1 MYGTPAHTPRGSTT
15 QEYPATSHLQLL
27 SWVEKIRKLCRPSK
41 IHWCDGSQQ
50 EYDTLC
56 QELVDNKTFVKL
68 NPVTRPNCFLART
81 DERDTYRPDSAAFV
95 CCKSKEDAGP
105 SNTWVAPDEMRAK
118 LTSLFSGCMEGRT
131 MYIVPFSMGPIGS
144 PYSRIGVEITDSV
157 YTVVNMRIVTRMGTL
172 ALKQLRD
179 KMPFTALVHSVGC
192 PLKEGEADVPWA
204 CNPDKLV
211 VAHFTEENSVWSFGS
226 QFGGNAMLSKRSV
239 GLRLASAWG
248 QHNKSTLTAH
258 CSVLSL
264 TSPEGKKYF
273 VAAGFPSGT
282 GKTNISI
289 TVPTIP
295 GWTQRCVSEEI
306 SWMCLGDDDRLY
318 AVNPE
323 NGFFGVAA
331 GMNDFTNRPIMDAMS
346 SNTIFTNVA
355 MTEDGDIWWEGM
367 TKDTP
372 ARLIDWTGQEW
383 TPGCGRK
390 AAHPNSRYSIPANQC
405 PILDPEWDNPNGVPI
420 HAFVFAHRRRDTIPL
435 VTEAFSWQHGIFMAS
450 TISLGDMIARDKF
463 VPAHRDSLS
472 MIPFCGCN
480 INDYLAKWL
489 EYRQYLGYQS
499 PKIFTVNW
507 FLESDKPA
515 SQPAHPSGR
524 PTLERRSS
532 SSALGSNYIWPG
544 FGENSRV
551 LKWIC
556 ERIDGTGLAT
566 RTPIGYVPAQRG
578 LDTAGM
584 NISPDRVLKLLKVDA
599 EAWLKEVSS
608 IRQFFDTLG
617 PKLPNDLTR
626 QLDQL
631 EKRLHVHEDQPP
643 THNKALLAHVDSM
656 INLCKPANIRW
667 CTGHTSEYDEMC
679 SLLVATGTFTP
690 LNPKLRPNSYLA
702 RSDPR
707 DVARV
712 ESKTF
717 ICCDDKED
725 AGPTNNWCDPA
736 EMKARLNK
744 LFDGCME
751 GRTMYVIPFCMG
763 PLGSPYAKYGVE
775 ITDSPYVV
783 VNMHIMVR
791 MGNKVLTALGDQ
803 SFLPCLHS
811 VGKPLKPGDKDV
823 AWPCDPENTVIAHFP
838 QEPSVMSFGSGY
850 GGNALLGKKC
860 FALRIA
866 STMGRKQGWL
876 AEHMLILGIT
886 SPQGKKTYIGAAFPS
901 ACGKTNLA
909 MLVPTL
915 PGWTVR
921 CVGDDIAWLHTGED
935 GVLRG
940 INPESGFFGVAP
952 GTSEH
957 SNASAMRTLQKNT
970 LFTNVALT
978 EDGDVWWEGMT
989 KTPPEGKI
997 IDWTGQDWAPG
1008 CGRLAAHP
1016 NSRYTTPAAQCPVI
1030 DPEWENPNG
1039 VPISAIVFGG
1049 RRNSLVPLVTEA
1061 FSWPNGV
1068 FMGSIIS
1075 SEQTAAA
1082 EGKLGVVRR
1091 DPFAMLPFCGY
1102 NMADYFKHWMD
1113 YRNFT
1118 GYNSPKIF
1126 YVNWFRKNKEGKFI
1140 WPGFGENSRVLKWIT
1155 ERIGRNPT
1163 GKSVRTAIG
1172 HIPAPGA
1179 IDLSGL
1185 DDVTAEDMEQL
1196 LQVDTREWKA
1206 EIDSIRQFYASF
1218 GPRLP
1223 ESIAVELKEMEK
1235 RLKLAEVPA
1244 PTTNKKLLAWVEQVR
1259 TLTKPFKVHWCTGT
1273 DQEYDEMCSQLV
1285 SSGTFIKLNEK
1296 LRPNSYLARSDPRD
1310 VARVES
1316 KTFICSGS
1324 LEDAGPT
1331 NNWCDPVEMKA
1342 RLNKLF
1348 EGCMEGRTMYVIP
1361 FLMGPVGS
1369 PYSKYGVEISDSPY
1383 VVVNMKI
1390 MTRIGTRILNTLTED
1405 QFFLPCLHSVGKPL
1419 KPGDKDVSW
1428 PCNPEN
1434 TVIAH
1439 FPEEPSVM
1447 SFGSGYG
1454 GNALLGKKCYSL
1466 RIASVLGRK
1475 EGWLA
1480 EHMLILGMTSPEGK
1494 KYYIGA
1500 AFPSAC
1506 GKTNLAMLVPTLPGW
1521 TVRCVGDDIAWLHMG
1536 ENGRL
1541 LGINP
1546 ENGFFGVA
1554 PGTNAQSNAS
1564 AMATISKNSIFTNVA
1579 LTEEGDVW
1587 WEGMTKAP
1595 PAKLVDWTGQAWSPD
1610 CGRKAAHP
1618 NSRYTTPA
1626 TQCPVIDPEWE
1637 NPNGVP
1643 ICAVLF
1649 GGRRERLVP
1658 LVTEAFIWEQ
1668 GVFMASTIS
1677 SEQTAAAEGKQGE
1690 IRRDPF
1696 AMLPFCG
1703 YNMADYW
1710 AHWVDFRKT
1719 LGYLSPKIFYVN
1731 WFRKEKGQFLWPGF
1745 GENSRVLK
1753 WVCERVDGTGKAR
1766 STPIGYVPTNDAL
1779 DIGGLDISRDTMHK
1793 LTHVDHQA
1801 WLQEIPSI
1809 RAYYA
1814 QFGDKL
1820 PSTLSKILDDLEG
1833 RLLTATAAPTN
1844 NKNLLQFVKRAESM
1858 CQPKNVVWCTG
1869 TDEEYDELCDQLVEQ
1884 GTFYRLN
1891 EALRPKSFLA
1901 RTSDLDNSKEMHNN
1915 FLCTQ
1920 EKEEAGVGSN
1930 WRDPKEMREHL
1941 DSLFSGCMRG
1951 RTMYVIPFSMGP
1963 IGSPYSILGCQ
1974 ITDSPYV
1981 VVSMRLLTRMGT
1993 TVLNAMTN
2001 PAHTFMPVMHSM
2013 GYPLQDS
2020 NGATIP
2026 DVTWPCNPDKRVI
2039 AQFPEQLESWSF
2051 GSNFGSNVLPVRIA
2065 CGLKL
2070 SSIVAHKQGW
2080 LAERMAIMQVTSPDG
2095 AKAYMA
2101 IAAPEGCGK
2110 TNLSMLVPTIPG
2122 WTTRVVSDDIA
2133 WLHIRPEDSKL
2144 VAINP
2149 EAGFFDGAISKSYLS
2164 CRSAMATL
2172 RRNSIFVNVALTAD
2186 GDVWWEGL
2194 SPEAPADLVD
2204 WQGKAW
2210 NPTTAKTPAAHPNAR
2225 YTAPCSQC
2233 PVIDPDWENPNG
2245 VPISAIIFSNRRKS
2259 VLPWVCEAPTW
2270 ERGVLYGASISTE
2283 RSASSAAVSAAI
2295 ASGAPVSGTNPKI
2308 TREPFAIFPY
2318 LGYNVCDYFQN
2329 WLDIRKAMGYNIPK
2343 IFTVNWFR
2351 ESTDGRLLWPGFD
2364 ENSRFIKWIFQRIFN
2379 GGQAVKTALGFI
2391 PPISGLDLRGLD
2403 IEIED
2408 VFEGLQVND
2417 DVLAEVDDV
2426 TAYFKS
2432 FPTPVPN
2439 VFFQELEAIRQE
2451 IQKK

>member
-1 MYGTPAHTPRGSTT
+1 MCA
-15 QEYPATSHLQLL
+15 
-27 SWVEKIRKLCRPSK
+27 
-41 IHWCDGSQQ
+41 
-50 EYDTLC
+50 
-56 QELVDNKTFVKL
+56 ELVAKGTFIKL
-68 NPVTRPNCFLART
+68 NPVTRPNCYLARS
-81 DERDTYRPDSAAFV
+81 DERDTYRPDAAAV
-95 CCKSKEDAGP
+95 ISCKSAEDAGP
-105 SNTWVAPDEMRAK
+105 SNRWVAPEEMKSK
-118 LTSLFSGCMEGRT
+118 LEALFSGCMQGRT
-131 MYIVPFSMGPIGS
+131 MYIVPFCMGPLGS
-144 PYSRIGVEITDSV
+144 PYSRIGVEITDSI
-157 YTVVNMRIVTRMGTL
+157 YTVVNMRIVTRMGAT
-172 ALKQLRD
+172 ALKQLKD
-179 KMPFTALVHSVGC
+179 TMPFIACVHSVGV
-192 PLKEGEADVPWA
+192 PLQPDQTDVPWP
-204 CNPDKLV
+204 CNPENLV
-211 VAHFTEENSVWSFGS
+211 VAHFTEEDSVWSFGS

-248 QHNKSTLTAH
+248 QRDATSLASH
-258 CSVLSL
+258 CSVLSF

-273 VAAGFPSGT
+273 IAAGFPSGT

-289 TVPTIP
+289 LVPTIP
-295 GWTQRCVSEEI
+295 GWTQRCVCEEI
-306 SWMCLGDDDRLY
+306 SWLNVGEDDRLY

-323 NGFFGVAA
+323 NGFFGVAS
-331 GMNDFTNRPIMDAMS
+331 GMNDFTNRPIMDSML

-355 MTEDGDIWWEGM
+355 MTPDGDVWWEGM
-367 TKDTP
+367 TKEPPTK
-372 ARLIDWTGQEW
+372 LTDWKGQEW
-383 TPGCGRK
+383 TAGCGRK
-390 AAHPNSRYSIPANQC
+390 AAHPNSRYTVPASQC
-405 PILDPEWDNPNGVPI
+405 PVIDPEWDSPQGVPI
-420 HAFVFAHRRRDTIPL
+420 HAFVFAHRRKDTIPL
-435 VTEAFSWQHGIFMAS
+435 VSEAFSWQHGVFMAS
-450 TISLGDMIARDKF
+450 SISVGDMVARDKF
-463 VPAHRDSLS
+463 IPAHRDPLS
-472 MIPFCGCN
+472 MIPFSGCN
-480 INDYLAKWL
+480 INSYLQKWL
-489 EYRQYLGYQS
+489 DYRQHLGYQS
-499 PKIFTVNW
+499 PRIFTVNW
-507 FLESDKPA
+507 YLENEEPPKRPAPA
-515 SQPAHPSGR
+515 SPIGHDRPPLQRRLSSPALNANH
-524 PTLERRSS
+524 
-532 SSALGSNYIWPG
+532 IWPG

-566 RTPIGYVPAQRG
+566 RTPIGYIPAQRG
-578 LDTAGM
+578 LDLDGL
-584 NISPDRVLKLLKVDA
+584 NISPDRVLKLLQVDTQ
-599 EAWLKEVSS
+599 AWLKEVGA
-608 IRQFFDTLG
+608 IRTFFNTLG
-617 PKLPNDLTR
+617 PKFPHDITK

-631 EKRLHVHEDQPP
+631 EKRLHIDEDVAP
-643 THNKALLAHVDSM
+643 TNNKALLSYVDS
-656 INLCKPANIRW
+656 IVSLCKPSKIRW
-667 CTGHTSEYDEMC
+667 CTGQTSEYDEMC
-679 SLLVATGTFTP
+679 ALLVASGTFTP

-717 ICCDDKED
+717 ICSNNKDE

-736 EMKARLNK
+736 EMKERLNK
-744 LFDGCME
+744 LFDGCMQ
-751 GRTMYVIPFCMG
+751 GRTMYIIPFCMG

-775 ITDSPYVV
+775 ISDSPYVV
-783 VNMHIMVR
+783 ANMHIMVR
-791 MGNKVLTALGDQ
+791 TGSKVLTALADGP
-803 SFLPCLHS
+803 FLPCLHS
-811 VGKPLKPGDKDV
+811 VGMPLTDGIKDV
-823 AWPCDPENTVIAHFP
+823 PWPCDPDNTVIAHFP
-838 QEPSVMSFGSGY
+838 HEPSVMSFGSGY

-866 STMGRKQGWL
+866 STMAQKQGWL
-876 AEHMLILGIT
+876 AEHMLLLGVT
-886 SPQGKKTYIGAAFPS
+886 SPEGKKNYIGAAFPS

-921 CVGDDIAWLHTGED
+921 CVGDDIAWLHTGPD
-935 GVLRG
+935 GQLRG
-940 INPESGFFGVAP
+940 IHPESGFFGVAP
-952 GTSEH
+952 GTSEQ
-957 SNASAMRTLQKNT
+957 SNASAMRTVQKNT
-970 LFTNVALT
+970 IFTNVALT

-989 KTPPEGKI
+989 KEAPAKLV
-997 IDWTGQDWAPG
+997 DWTGQEWTPG

-1016 NSRYTTPAAQCPVI
+1016 NSRYTTPASQCPVI

-1061 FSWPNGV
+1061 FSWPHGV

-1091 DPFAMLPFCGY
+1091 DPFAMIPFCGY
-1102 NMADYFKHWMD
+1102 NMADYFGHWMN
-1113 YRNFT
+1113 YRQHL

-1126 YVNWFRKNKEGKFI
+1126 YVNWFRKNAAGKFI

-1185 DDVTAEDMEQL
+1185 DDMTPEAMNEL
-1196 LQVDTREWKA
+1196 LTVDTREWKA
-1206 EIDSIRQFYASF
+1206 EIDSIRNFYSSF
-1218 GPRLP
+1218 GDRLP
-1223 ESIAVELKEMEK
+1223 KTISFELEELEK

-1244 PTTNKKLLAWVEQVR
+1244 PTTNKKLLSWVEHVR
-1259 TLTKPFKVHWCTGT
+1259 SLVKPLRVHWCTGS
-1273 DQEYDEMCSQLV
+1273 DQEYDEMCQQLV
-1285 SSGTFIKLNEK
+1285 DSGSFLKLNDK

-1324 LEDAGPT
+1324 KDDAGPT
-1331 NNWCDPVEMKA
+1331 NNWCDPVEMKK

-1348 EGCMEGRTMYVIP
+1348 DGCMEGRTMYIIP
-1361 FLMGPVGS
+1361 FLMGPIGS
-1369 PYSKYGVEISDSPY
+1369 PYAKYGVEISDSPY

-1390 MTRIGTRILNTLTED
+1390 MTRIGTRVLSGLTEE
-1405 QFFLPCLHSVGKPL
+1405 QFFLPCLHSVGMPL
-1419 KPGDKDVSW
+1419 KPGVKDVAW
-1428 PCNPEN
+1428 PCDPDN

-1494 KYYIGA
+1494 KYYITA

-1564 AMATISKNSIFTNVA
+1564 AMATISKNTIFTNVA
-1579 LTEEGDVW
+1579 LTEDGDVW
-1587 WEGMTKAP
+1587 WEGMTRTP
-1595 PAKLVDWTGQAWSPD
+1595 PAKLTDWTGQPWTPD

-1626 TQCPVIDPEWE
+1626 SQCPVIDPEWE

-1677 SEQTAAAEGKQGE
+1677 SEQTAAAEGTQGV

-1710 AHWVDFRKT
+1710 SHWIEFRKT

-1753 WVCERVDGTGKAR
+1753 WVCERVDGVGKAR

-1779 DIGGLDISRDTMHK
+1779 DIGGLDVSRDTIHK
-1793 LTHVDHQA
+1793 LTHVDYQA

-1809 RAYYA
+1809 REYYS
-1814 QFGDKL
+1814 QFGDRL
-1820 PSTLSKILDDLEG
+1820 PESLSTILNDLER
-1833 RLLTATAAPTN
+1833 RLMAATAAPTSN
-1844 NKNLLQFVKRAESM
+1844 SAILKFVRRAEEL
-1858 CQPKNVVWCTG
+1858 CQPKDVMWCTG
-1869 TDEEYDELCDQLVEQ
+1869 TDEEYDALCDLLVER
-1884 GTFYRLN
+1884 GTFHRLN
-1891 EALRPKSFLA
+1891 EDLRPKSFLA
-1901 RTSDLDNSKEMHNN
+1901 RTDPHDTSKEHNKSY
-1915 FLCTQ
+1915 LCTPT
-1920 EKEEAGVGSN
+1920 KEEAGPGSI
-1930 WRDPKEMREHL
+1930 WRDPKEMRSEL
-1941 DSLFSGCMRG
+1941 DSLFAGCMRG
-1951 RTMYVIPFSMGP
+1951 RTMYVIPFAMGP
-1963 IGSPYSILGCQ
+1963 LGSPHSILGCQ
-1974 ITDSPYV
+1974 VTDSPYV
-1981 VVSMRLLTRMGT
+1981 VVSMRMLTRMGT
-1993 TVLNAMTN
+1993 PVLHTLTN
-2001 PAHTFMPVMHSM
+2001 TEQLLMPVMHSM
-2013 GYPLQDS
+2013 GYPLEDS
-2020 NGATIP
+2020 DGKPIE
-2026 DVTWPCNPDKRVI
+2026 DVSWPCNPAKRMV
-2039 AQFPEQLESWSF
+2039 ATFTEDLSSWSY
-2051 GSNFGSNVLPVRIA
+2051 GSNFGSNVLPGRIA

-2070 SSIVAHKQGW
+2070 ASVVAKRQGW
-2080 LAERMAIMQVTSPDG
+2080 LAERMAIMQVIAPDG
-2095 AKAYMA
+2095 AKCYVAL
-2101 IAAPEGCGK
+2101 AAPEGCGK
-2110 TNLSMLVPTIPG
+2110 TNFSMLVPTIPG
-2122 WTTRVVSDDIA
+2122 WTTRVVSDDVA
-2133 WLHIRPEDSKL
+2133 WLHIRQEDNKL
-2144 VAINP
+2144 WAINP
-2149 EAGFFDGAISKSYLS
+2149 EAGFFDGAASKSYLS

-2172 RRNSIFVNVALTAD
+2172 RRNSIFVNVALTGD

-2194 SPEAPADLVD
+2194 SSEPPADLTD
-2204 WQGKAW
+2204 WQGKPWDPA
-2210 NPTTAKTPAAHPNAR
+2210 TATKTAAHPNAR
-2225 YTAPCSQC
+2225 YTAPAAQC
-2233 PVIDPDWENPNG
+2233 PVIDPDWDNPNG
-2245 VPISAIIFSNRRKS
+2245 VPISAIIFGNRRKT

-2270 ERGVLYGASISTE
+2270 ERGVLYGASVSIE
-2283 RSASSAAVSAAI
+2283 RSHTTAAESARAAGSPI
-2295 ASGAPVSGTNPKI
+2295 HGTNSAV
-2308 TREPFAIFPY
+2308 TRVPFAVYPY
-2318 LGYNVCDYFQN
+2318 IGYNVCDYFQN
-2329 WLDIRKAMGYNIPK
+2329 WINTRKAMGYNIPK
-2343 IFTVNWFR
+2343 IFCVNWFR
-2351 ESTDGRLLWPGFD
+2351 QGPDGRLLWPGFD
-2364 ENSRFIKWIFQRIFN
+2364 ENSRLLKWIFQRIFN
-2379 GGQAVKTALGFI
+2379 GGQAVKTPLGFV
-2391 PPISGLDLRGLD
+2391 PPVSGLDLRGLD
-2403 IEIED
+2403 IEYED
-2408 VFEGLQVND
+2408 VYEGLRVKPEDLGPELD
-2417 DVLAEVDDV
+2417 DVE
-2426 TAYFKS
+2426 AYLKS
-2432 FPTPVPN
+2432 LSADSATPIP
-2439 VFFQELEAIRQE
+2439 EALWREINSIRAE
-2451 IQKK
+2451 IQRK